1 MDFST
6 LRNKFFL
13 FRTLKAKKAQSLLLI
28 AHSYPAKTIKF
39 MLFHNITYNI
49 DINAEADFLDWMRNT
64 HIPNVM
70 LSGFPKSFQI
80 LKLLTEI
87 DNGGV
92 TYSVQYFF
100 DSIEGFEVYEND
112 YLDDFNF
119 AVDKRYRGK
128 YVFFASLLQEI

>member
-1 MDFST
+1 
-6 LRNKFFL
+6 
-13 FRTLKAKKAQSLLLI
+13 
-28 AHSYPAKTIKF
+28 

-49 DINAEADFLDWMRNT
+49 DVNAEADFLDWMRNT

-70 LSGFPKSFQI
+70 LTGFPKSFKM

-87 DNGGV
+87 DNGGA

-112 YLDDFNF
+112 YLDDLNLV
-119 AVDKRYRGK
+119 VDKRYRGK
-128 YVFFASLLQEI
+128 YVFFASLLQELF